1 MIMMDRQKLK
11 NAAGVGGGGPIIGGP
26 LTSNLV
32 MPFESQSPYI
42 PQSLYA
48 QALQRPNTSMNTH
61 SSRFYQSSR
70 KNSQNTIMSRRGSN
84 NPRSDLKLLLQQ
96 DPNLVILNDS
106 KLQAQQH
113 LYRPLRQSYLEAQ
126 GQSLAIKKFIVNSST
141 KRANTSL
148 NHSKTRLQTESS
160 AQNGLKQIQNSPS
173 PFRQKNSQAIVAQ
186 NNSNTYFQPNT
197 ANLNQQNQF
206 TSYGSRANSPAPMQR
221 SKYYNYL
228 NQKSNGNNT
237 SNNNNYTQ
245 KSIGISQEMEVNLQN
260 SNNNSGYPSRYYNNI
275 ISTGVSP
282 ERIVNHVQQ
291 LYSRPRSSSNTK
303 HSLYPHRT
311 QASSPNNND
320 LRSVPLGHYHHQQ
333 VFKTE
338 NDQNPINNSSGNT
351 FTNQTQ
357 ASNVIPPQNE
367 VKVLREIDQI
377 IKKIQKKNTVPLN
390 QNTETL
396 QSLNDA
402 GEMNEANTDKYQE
415 DDENSAKKNQ
425 QTTTQ
430 DENQNNPELD
440 NNEPKSAIENQ
451 IPVVQLKSYQS
462 SNPQQTQPPRS
473 HTPESL
479 SNSNGQTVNSRQ
491 NQRGLKDISNKIQQA
506 NYKIRNNNFFN
517 NNQMTEGDLELSTNF
532 QKQQIYRNNNIILQQ
547 LPNSQNY
554 QQIPTSSNQKV
565 LSEETQYLHKQYLFY
580 QQQQQILKQQ
590 QIQQNML
597 AQHNNIVQQPQ
608 FYSKRNSNS
617 SIQEKQLQL
626 QIQQQQLQQQQY
638 QISLQQQSSFLGLS
652 SGSVTLDTFEMG
664 AKIGTGSYAVVNL
677 AIDKRTNQKVA
688 IKVYEKEKLQ
698 DPHKMKNVKREVQIL
713 SHISHFNIIKLYY
726 VIDAPTTVNDLF
738 LNYFFKQVFISIN
751 NFIKNISQIQQ
762 WNILALHHF
771 TAIQKLNQTGDYQ
784 KTMLVKYL
792 GKLQKELNICIVEIL
807 STEIQNQKI
816 FQQMTI
822 KMLKLLILGLQF
834 VLLKIKSQLHF
845 VVPHPIW
852 LLKQFLKKIIMVLL
866 QTYGLVVYCFLYF
879 FVEHFHLEEMTKKI
893 CIKKYKNV
901 NQKFLPMF
909 HQVQSCQ
916 YKEYQNLFRKN
927 VLMQKKYLKIHG
939 FSMEEV
945 HLHHLTQKKL
955 YLLPIPQRIDFNQ
968 ILIFY
973 INKLTILNKTNYNNN
988 KISKQNKHSQ
998 N

>member
-70 KNSQNTIMSRRGSN
+70 KNSSNTIMSRRGSN

-148 NHSKTRLQTESS
+148 NHSKTRLQTEAS
-160 AQNGLKQIQNSPS
+160 AQNALKQIQNSPS

-237 SNNNNYTQ
+237 SNNNNNYTQ

-338 NDQNPINNSSGNT
+338 NDQNPLNNSSGNA

-357 ASNVIPPQNE
+357 ANNVMPPQNE

-377 IKKIQKKNTVPLN
+377 IKKIQKKNIVPSN

-396 QSLNDA
+396 QSLNDG
-402 GEMNEANTDKYQE
+402 GEGNEANTDKYQE
-415 DDENSAKKNQ
+415 EDENVTKNNQ
-425 QTTTQ
+425 QTAAQ
-430 DENQNNPELD
+430 NENQNNPELD
-440 NNEPKSAIENQ
+440 DNKPKSAIENQ

-462 SNPQQTQPPRS
+462 SNPQYTQPPRS
-473 HTPESL
+473 HTPESM

-517 NNQMTEGDLELSTNF
+517 NNQMAEGDLELSTNF

-547 LPNSQNY
+547 LQNSQNY
-554 QQIPTSSNQKV
+554 QQIPTLSNQKV

-617 SIQEKQLQL
+617 SVQEKQLQL

-638 QISLQQQSSFLGLS
+638 QISLQQQSSFLGLN

-677 AIDKRTNQKVA
+677 AIDKRSNQKVA

-713 SHISHFNIIKLYY
+713 THISHFNIIKLYY
-726 VIDAPTTVNDLF
+726 VIDAPTTLNLVMEYIGTSSLYSYLKAKPNRRLPENDARKIFRQVVEGIKYLHSRNIIHRDIKLENLLIDDYKNVKIIDFGFAVCAPKDKKLTSFCGTPSYMAPEIVSKKDYYGAPVDVWTCGVLLF
-738 LNYFFKQVFISIN
+738 VLFCGAFPFKGN
-751 NFIKNISQIQQ
+751 DEKD
-762 WNILALHHF
+762 LYKK
-771 TAIQKLNQTGDYQ
+771 IQKCQLEVPPHVPPGA
-784 KTMLVKYL
+784 
-792 GKLQKELNICIVEIL
+792 
-807 STEIQNQKI
+807 
-816 FQQMTI
+816 
-822 KMLKLLILGLQF
+822 KLLI
-834 VLLKIKSQLHF
+834 
-845 VVPHPIW
+845 
-852 LLKQFLKKIIMVLL
+852 
-866 QTYGLVVYCFLYF
+866 
-879 FVEHFHLEEMTKKI
+879 
-893 CIKKYKNV
+893 
-901 NQKFLPMF
+901 
-909 HQVQSCQ
+909 
-916 YKEYQNLFRKN
+916 
-927 VLMQKKYLKIHG
+927 
-939 FSMEEV
+939 
-945 HLHHLTQKKL
+945 
-955 YLLPIPQRIDFNQ
+955 QRILKPVPKERPDVEE
-968 ILIFY
+968 ILKDPWVQY
-973 INKLTILNKTNYNNN
+973 GGSTSSSSNTKETLPTSYSTKN
-988 KISKQNKHSQ
+988 
-998 N
+998 